1 MKLALLSLA
10 VVSVAFAAGCSQ
22 IPVQMHTETHIQHA
36 DGTVEHK
43 SSDWHGTLDQ
53 LPAQMSKAGRELG
66 DDMSKMAKELTD
78 VPPPGRVQLGDLD
91 PSFSGYQGKR
101 GQDFLSTAKDDK
113 GNAITFEYVRVG
125 QPQFDDFFKTTQ
137 EIYALV
143 YQTTQ
148 VLAQIKQ
155 LKELGSDADDGAK
168 ARLQT
173 MTEMART
180 LATLVPQISSKIGKL
195 VQAGQALIASAPS
208 AIANPKVLAH
218 LDLVKKGLGSSVK
231 VLEESGGLLVGFTK
245 DLSGFKS

>member
-1 MKLALLSLA
+1 MKLALLPF
-10 VVSVAFAAGCSQ
+10 VALFGIGCSH
-22 IPVQMHTETHIQHA
+22 IPVDFHTETHVTHA

-53 LPAQMSKAGRELG
+53 LPAQLSKFGSELADVTAQMG
-66 DDMSKMAKELTD
+66 KELTD
-78 VPPPGRVQLGDLD
+78 VPPPGRVELKDLD
-91 PSFSGYQGKR
+91 PALAKYQGKR
-101 GQDFLSTAKDDK
+101 GQDFLGTAKDDK
-113 GNAITFEYVRVG
+113 GNAIMFEYVRLG

-148 VLAQIKQ
+148 VLSQIKQ
-155 LKELGSDADDGAK
+155 IQALGSDADGEAK
-168 ARLQT
+168 VSLEV
-173 MTEMART
+173 MTDMAHT
-180 LATLVPQISSKIGKL
+180 LAVLVPQIASKIGRL
-195 VQAGQALIASAPS
+195 VQAGQALIASAPT

-231 VLEESGGLLVGFTK
+231 VVQESGGLLGGFTK